1 MDTGEDTHTAPD
13 FAQGYDPS
21 TLADGAMLAGSV
33 AGAAAL
39 LIRRGSEFFIIGGE
53 CTHYHGPLGEGT
65 LVGDTVYCPWHHACF
80 DIRSGRAT
88 RAPALDPVPAWRVEW
103 VGARLFARERIEPAP
118 LPGPGP
124 GAPGR
129 IVIIGAGAAGLA
141 AAKTLR
147 DEGFAGELIMIGADP
162 EPPYDRPNLSKD
174 YLAGSAPPEWLPL
187 RAPDYYADNSIDLRC
202 GRRAQTLEPTARRVT
217 LDDGTTLSYDALL
230 LATGADPIRLDG
242 PGMDLPHV
250 RYLRTLADSEA
261 LIAASAHAKRAVV
274 IGASFIGLE
283 VAASLRARN
292 IEVHVVA
299 PETVPMERV
308 LGPEIGR
315 FVQALHEQ
323 HGVVFHLGDTVAAV
337 TPTQATLK
345 SGATIDADL
354 IVVGVGVRPALAL
367 AQQAG
372 LAQDRGLLVDAFL
385 ETSAPGVF
393 AAGDIARWPDP
404 LSGEN
409 IRVEH
414 WALAERQGQTAARNM
429 LGRKE
434 RFEVAPFFW
443 SQHYD
448 VTISYVGHA
457 PGWDRTEISG
467 KPETS
472 DCAVAYFKNG
482 RKLAVATIGRD
493 RASLAADVELETQAQ
508 TD

>member
-1 MDTGEDTHTAPD
+1 MDTGDATHAAPD
-13 FAQGYDPS
+13 FAQGVDPS
-21 TLADGAMLAGSV
+21 AMADGEMLAGSV
-33 AGAAAL
+33 AGAPAI
-39 LIRRGSEFFIIGGE
+39 LIRRGGEFFVIGGE
-53 CTHYHGPLGEGT
+53 CTHYHGPLAEGS
-65 LVGDTVYCPWHHACF
+65 LVGETVYCPWHHACF

-88 RAPALDPVPAWRVEW
+88 RAPALDPVPVWRVEW
-103 VGARLFARERIEPAP
+103 VGAKLFARERMEPAP
-118 LPGPGP
+118 VPGPTA

-147 DEGFAGELIMIGADP
+147 DEGFSGELIMIGADP

-187 RAPDYYADNSIDLRC
+187 REPSYYAEKRIDLRR
-202 GRRAQTLEPTARRVT
+202 GRRAETLDPAARRVT
-217 LDDGTTLSYDALL
+217 LDDGTALSYDALL

-242 PGMDLPHV
+242 PGMTLPHV
-250 RYLRTLADSEA
+250 HYLRSLADSRA
-261 LIAASAHAKRAVV
+261 LIAACAEAKRAVV

-283 VAASLRARN
+283 VAASLRARGL
-292 IEVHVVA
+292 ETHVVA
-299 PETVPMERV
+299 PENVPMERV

-315 FVQALHEQ
+315 FVQELHEE

-337 TPTQATLK
+337 TPKQATLK

-354 IVVGVGVRPALAL
+354 VVIGVGVRPSLAL
-367 AQQAG
+367 ADQAG
-372 LAQDRGLLVDAFL
+372 LAQDRGLLVDAYL

-404 LSGEN
+404 ISGET

-457 PGWDRTEISG
+457 AGWDRTEISG
-467 KPETS
+467 SPEAR
-472 DCAVAYFKNG
+472 DCAVTYYKSG

-493 RASLAADVELETQAQ
+493 RASLSADVELENEARTV
-508 TD
+508 